1 MENKNIKEYYDNYTE
16 RQLRI
21 GINERHRQVLYR
33 IKKNGIK
40 HSSKILEIGCGVG
53 TLTYILAKECE
64 GKDIEILAND
74 ISPKSVAIARK
85 RLKKFDFIDFTEGP
99 ITEIDINAQFDMIIM
114 ADVLEH
120 IPFSEHKKLFRILR
134 NALKEDGLLLINI
147 PNPHFVDF
155 CKKQGIEGQLIENA
169 IYTDILLENII
180 PADLYIEY
188 LENYSIWIAEN
199 DYRFIVLKRN
209 LPMESITEIMYKS
222 TLLEKL
228 KGKIVYELRKLIPR
242 GK

>member
-1 MENKNIKEYYDNYTE
+1 MENKNVKEYYDNYTE

-21 GINERHRQVLYR
+21 GINERHRQVLSR
-33 IKKNGIK
+33 IKKNGIR

-53 TLTYILAKECE
+53 TLTYLLAKECD
-64 GKDIEILAND
+64 GKNVRILAND
-74 ISPKSVAIARK
+74 ISPKSVDIARK
-85 RLKKFDFIDFTEGP
+85 RLKKFDFVEFIDGP

-120 IPFSEHKKLFRILR
+120 IPFSDHKRLFKKLR
-134 NALKEDGLLLINI
+134 NALKDEGLIVINI
-147 PNPHFVDF
+147 PNPHFVDY
-155 CKKQGIEGQLIENA
+155 CKKNGIEGQLIENA
-169 IYTDILLENII
+169 IYTDILLDNII

-209 LPMESITEIMYKS
+209 LPMTSATEIKYKS
-222 TLLEKL
+222 TFLEKI
-228 KGKIVYELRKLIPR
+228 KGKIAYDLRKLVHH